1 MGNFFRFCPACPIQ
15 SSPSTYFNYHSVQI
29 HHARQEGVSDKHGAH
44 LNFIGVS
51 MRAVNAETVVRKKLV
66 ALIHKKQVDFH
77 KFYT

>member
-1 MGNFFRFCPACPIQ
+1 
-15 SSPSTYFNYHSVQI
+15 
-29 HHARQEGVSDKHGAH
+29 
-44 LNFIGVS
+44 